1 MAVSVSDG
9 VQEPAQPLA
18 SEQQS
23 ASVWV
28 SALAEAAEA
37 AAVAVVG
44 LLAAMSGSGVA
55 WQLALV

>member
-1 MAVSVSDG
+1 M
-9 VQEPAQPLA
+9 
-18 SEQQS
+18 
-23 ASVWV
+23 
-28 SALAEAAEA
+28 AEAAEA

>member
-1 MAVSVSDG
+1 M
-9 VQEPAQPLA
+9 
-18 SEQQS
+18 
-23 ASVWV
+23 
-28 SALAEAAEA
+28 AEAAA